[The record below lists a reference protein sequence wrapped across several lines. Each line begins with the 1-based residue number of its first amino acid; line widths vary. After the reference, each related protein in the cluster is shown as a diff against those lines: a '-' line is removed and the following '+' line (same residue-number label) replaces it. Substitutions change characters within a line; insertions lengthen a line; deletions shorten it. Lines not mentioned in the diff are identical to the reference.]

1 MIGFSA
7 FLLVEKLHVDLL
19 QMYLHSNRAKISLD
33 MVDTFKSTKQAKFV
47 LLIFLTLTSCQS
59 VWFMYIF
66 GILRNRMWLQAA
78 LYIGSRYQLGKKR
91 ITLLD
96 SSITLLRKNRH
107 SISLRSLFTGINS
120 SILTLTCLR
129 QSGSKNGKKSMFFR
143 VL

>member
-33 MVDTFKSTKQAKFV
+33 MVDTFKSTKQANFV
-47 LLIFLTLTSCQS
+47 ILIFLTLTSCQS

-78 LYIGSRYQLGKKR
+78 LYIGSRYQLGR
-91 ITLLD
+91 LLITLLD
-96 SSITLLRKNRH
+96 SSITLLRKIGT
-107 SISLRSLFTGINS
+107 ISFRSKFINS
-120 SILTLTCLR
+120 SILTLR